1 MNEAK
6 QSSALNL
13 RHYVQAIWRRK
24 WLILQF
30 VIVIPAL
37 VLVVSL
43 RQTKVY
49 DATARVMVESP
60 SSSVSLIAGQNLSD
74 RPPDDRTVA
83 TLAGF
88 AATPEIAQTVIDQ
101 LALTTSWH
109 QLLKHVSAT
118 PDTNANVIMITAS
131 DHSAQQ
137 AATIANAFA
146 QAFVTWRQTSQQSA
160 PTAALEAVNLALT
173 QVKPGS
179 SAYQS
184 LVAQRSQLSVLIPLT
199 TGGVG
204 LGEKA
209 EAPTSPASP
218 KPLRTTFLAIV
229 AALIIGIGI
238 AFLREALDV
247 KIHTLEQLHEFTQ
260 LPIIG
265 TIAALPKGY
274 QQGDKLVTLDDPRS
288 PAAESFRFLRTNVGF
303 MNFNHDVKSIL
314 ATSPLPGQGKSTTI
328 ANLAVVMLRGG
339 LRVAVV
345 EGDLRR
351 PALHRFFH
359 VDNARGLTSVIA
371 GQATMAEASHL
382 LTFRDGGAPVGPSER
397 NDARFETVDNA
408 DAARDDALNIIERV
422 VPDAHGGTA
431 PKSDGLQLQLLTSGP
446 LPPNPGELVTSQQ
459 LADVI
464 DALKQNNDYVLI
476 DAPPLF
482 AVGDATALAGRVD
495 GVLVIVNLEST
506 TRDMIRQIEEFFA
519 RIPARKMGLV
529 VTGIAADTRSRGY
542 NTYYE

>member
-6 QSSALNL
+6 QSSALDL

-30 VIVIPAL
+30 VVIIPAL

-49 DATARVMVESP
+49 DATARVMVEGQ
-60 SSSVSLIAGQNLSD
+60 SSTYNAVAGQNLGD

-88 AATPEIAQTVIDQ
+88 VATPETAQKVIGQ
-101 LALTTSWH
+101 LALTTSTRE
-109 QLLKHVSAT
+109 LLKHVAST

-131 DHSAQQ
+131 DHSPQR
-137 AATIANAFA
+137 AAAIANAFA
-146 QAFVTWRQTSQQSA
+146 QQFVTWRQTSQQ
-160 PTAALEAVNLALT
+160 AALESALT
-173 QVKPGS
+173 ILDAQMAKVKHN
-179 SAYQS
+179 SAAYLN
-184 LVAQRSQLSVLIPLT
+184 LVDKQSQLAVLKALT
-199 TGGVG
+199 TGGVEV
-204 LGEKA
+204 GEVA
-209 EAPTSPASP
+209 QVPTSPASP

-229 AALIIGIGI
+229 AALIIGIGV

-247 KIHTLEQLHEFTQ
+247 KIHTIEQLQELTQ

-274 QQGDKLVTLDDPRS
+274 QQSDKLVTLDDPRS

-314 ATSPLPGQGKSTTI
+314 VTSPLPSQGKSTTI

-339 LRVAVV
+339 LRVAAV

-397 NDARFETVDNA
+397 NDARLETVDVA
-408 DAARDDALNIIERV
+408 VDVSDDA
-422 VPDAHGGTA
+422 AHGGTA
-431 PKSDGLQLQLLTSGP
+431 PKSDNLQLQLLTSGP
-446 LPPNPGELVTSQQ
+446 LPPNPGELATSQQ

-464 DALKQNNDYVLI
+464 DTLKQNNDYVLV

-529 VTGIAADTRSRGY
+529 VTGIAPSARSRGH